1 MTKPRFICFAML
13 ANPYAHDVSELI
25 LLEISAFLLNLAAN
39 SPIYKAFSII
49 CTRYANP
56 GFSLD

>member
-1 MTKPRFICFAML
+1 ML